1 MKSVVDWIYNLVAA
15 SGRAVAIFM
24 LLFSLAYQE
33 GHAQEEEESTF
44 EFKGYLKYMSTV
56 NIKDIDEEWITDNL
70 LHNRLEFRYFPNE
83 KFKVDLE
90 MRNRLFYGEA
100 VTLYNKADTV
110 YGYDYFIGQDN
121 GYFDMSFNWASGAS
135 YLLNTTI
142 DRFYMDYT
150 IGKFQVRAGR
160 HRINWGQN
168 FVWNPNDV
176 FNAYSYFDFDYEER
190 PGTDAIRLQYFTNT
204 TASGEFVYQL
214 GETEDDMSFMGLYR
228 FSKWKYDLQFLAG
241 QVKSDIV
248 LGTGWSGDIKGG
260 GFRGE
265 ISYFHNKDS
274 LSSPVGQLVASLSGD
289 YTFTNSTYLHL
300 AFIYN
305 SKGATEAPGFINPT
319 ILRETSA
326 KYLTL
331 SRLDLFGQ
339 VSYQL
344 SPLWRVDVASIVN
357 PFDNSFFVSPALSYL
372 LSDNLELFMIGQ
384 IFSGDPGT
392 EFGAIGT
399 LIYFRMKW
407 SF

>member
-1 MKSVVDWIYNLVAA
+1 MVLLMIT
-15 SGRAVAIFM
+15 
-24 LLFSLAYQE
+24 LLFSEVY
-33 GHAQEEEESTF
+33 AQDEEQSTF
-44 EFKGYLKYMSTV
+44 EFRGYLKYLSTV
-56 NIKDIDEEWITDNL
+56 NIKDIEEEWVTDNL
-70 LHNRLEFRYFPNE
+70 LHNRLEFRYFPSE
-83 KFKVDLE
+83 KWKVDLE
-90 MRNRLFYGEA
+90 MRNRLFFGEA
-100 VTLYNKADTV
+100 VTLFNQTDSL

-121 GYFDMSFNWASGAS
+121 GFFDMSFNWASGPS
-135 YLLNTTI
+135 FLLNTTI
-142 DRFYMDYT
+142 DRFFVDYT
-150 IGKFQVRAGR
+150 AGKLQVRAGR

-190 PGTDAIRLQYFTNT
+190 PGTDAVRLQYFTNT

-214 GETEDDMSFMGLYR
+214 GETVEDMSFMGLYR
-228 FSKWKYDLQFLAG
+228 FSKWQYDIQFLAG
-241 QVKSDIV
+241 QVKNDIV

-274 LSSPVGQLVASLSGD
+274 LSNPVGQLVASLSGD

-305 SKGATEAPGFINPT
+305 SKGATGPPGFINPA

-331 SRLDLFGQ
+331 SRLGLFGQ
-339 VSYQL
+339 ASYQL
-344 SPLWRVDVASIVN
+344 SPLWRADMATIVN
-357 PFDNSFFVSPALSYL
+357 PFDKSFFVSPALSYS

-384 IFSGDPGT
+384 IFSGDAGT
-392 EFGAIGT
+392 EFGGIGT
-399 LIYFRMKW
+399 LIYFRLKW